1 MKKLTPNQRQIAAW
15 AGILAPIL
23 FVGIFTLEGFL
34 RPGYEPLKTY
44 ISALSLGPR
53 GWIQMANF
61 VVLGVLLLLFAWG
74 IAAEFKDGKASRGG
88 PILLAILGVL
98 FLVSGPFVMDPTGTP
113 TDQMSVHG
121 MIHGIAGGIV
131 FLLMP
136 ITCFVFLRR
145 FRADPKWQFLQGW
158 TLGLGTFD
166 ALAVILFTI
175 SSKAPSLQSTFGDW
189 QGLIQRAALVP
200 FMIWLLIFALGFRQ
214 RVKQGSIL

>member
-1 MKKLTPNQRQIAAW
+1 MTSLSVRLTAW
-15 AGILAPIL
+15 SGILAPTI
-23 FVGIFTLEGFL
+23 FVTVFTLEGIL
-34 RPGYEPLKTY
+34 RPGYEPLKAY

-53 GWIQMANF
+53 GWIQIVNF

-74 IAAEFKDGKASRGG
+74 VAAEFKDGKASRGG
-88 PILLAILGVL
+88 PILLAILAVL
-98 FLVSGPFVMDPTGTP
+98 FLISGTFVMDPTGTP
-113 TDQMSVHG
+113 PAEMSVHG
-121 MIHGIAGGIV
+121 TIHGIAGGIV

-166 ALAVILFTI
+166 AAAVILFTL
-175 SSKAPSLQSTFGDW
+175 SSKVPAMITTFSEW

-200 FMIWLLIFALGFRQ
+200 FMLWLLIFALGLR
-214 RVKQGSIL
+214 RRTGRD